1 MSDITLLDGGMGQEL
16 IHRTSD
22 KPTAL
27 WSTQVMLDHPGLVA
41 QVHRDFA
48 EAGATIATTNTYAI
62 HRDRLDGTGLAE
74 RFADLHTIALAEVR
88 VSRARRIAGSIG
100 PLRASYRPDLHPA
113 ADVAAPIY
121 AEIAQMIGPS
131 CDLIICETVA
141 SISHAESV
149 LRGAAAAGK
158 PVWLALTV
166 DDEDGTCLRSGE
178 PLADV
183 LPYAEAG
190 ADAIL
195 LNCSAPEAIS
205 AGLNILKSSGLP
217 FGAYANAFEQI
228 TSDFLKDKPT
238 VDALQR
244 RRDITPET
252 YADIALSWVDQGAS
266 IVGGCCEVGP
276 AHISE
281 IAQRLRA
288 AGHTIV

>member
-1 MSDITLLDGGMGQEL
+1 M
-16 IHRTSD
+16 
-22 KPTAL
+22 
-27 WSTQVMLDHPGLVA
+27 
-41 QVHRDFA
+41 
-48 EAGATIATTNTYAI
+48 
-62 HRDRLDGTGLAE
+62 
-74 RFADLHTIALAEVR
+74 
-88 VSRARRIAGSIG
+88 
-100 PLRASYRPDLHPA
+100 
-113 ADVAAPIY
+113 
-121 AEIAQMIGPS
+121 
-131 CDLIICETVA
+131 
-141 SISHAESV
+141 
-149 LRGAAAAGK
+149 
-158 PVWLALTV
+158 
-166 DDEDGTCLRSGE
+166 
-178 PLADV
+178 DV

-205 AGLNILKSSGLP
+205 AGLDILKSSGLP

-281 IAQRLRA
+281 IAQRLKA